1 MRISPGFWLG
11 IHEVTQAEWQGVTGT
26 NPSEFSGCR
35 QCPVETVSWNDAR
48 MFIGNLNGRSGGN
61 RYRLPTEAEW
71 EYDARA
77 RTTGDRYG
85 NLDAIEWCSANSREP
100 PARMIRSWNPI
111 ALLAPLASI
120 RILYGLIFVSYEL
133 DRVSAALLRAVG
145 RSVRS
150 VVRTFQSK
158 EKYRSRAMPAVRIRF
173 LMINTGT
180 AEYIGMT
187 SGLLTSGLL

>member
-1 MRISPGFWLG
+1 M
-11 IHEVTQAEWQGVTGT
+11 
-26 NPSEFSGCR
+26 
-35 QCPVETVSWNDAR
+35 ETVSWNDAQE
-48 MFIGNLNGRSGGN
+48 FIGKLSGRPGGN
-61 RYRLPTEAEW
+61 RYRLPTEGEW
-71 EYDARA
+71 EYDTRA
-77 RTTGDRYG
+77 GTTGDRFG
-85 NLDAIEWCSANSREP
+85 NLDAIAWCSANSGEP

-158 EKYRSRAMPAVRIRF
+158 EKYRSRAMPAVRSRF